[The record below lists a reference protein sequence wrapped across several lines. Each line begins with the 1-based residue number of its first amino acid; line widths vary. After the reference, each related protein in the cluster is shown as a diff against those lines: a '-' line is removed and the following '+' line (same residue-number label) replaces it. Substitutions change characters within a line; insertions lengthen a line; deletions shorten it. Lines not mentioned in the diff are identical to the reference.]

1 MKQVALNNPLL
12 VMIQVI
18 ITIII
23 IINVIINVIIIVIAT
38 TKFLSGR
45 EATASL
51 AINPTE
57 FLG

>member
-12 VMIQVI
+12 VMILVT
-18 ITIII
+18 ITIIT
-23 IINVIINVIIIVIAT
+23 IINVIIIVIAT

>member
-12 VMIQVI
+12 VMILVI

-23 IINVIINVIIIVIAT
+23 IINVIIVIAT

>member
-12 VMIQVI
+12 VMILV
-18 ITIII
+18 III
-23 IINVIINVIIIVIAT
+23 IVIIINVIIIVT